1 VVAFLLGGVVVVV
14 WPIGL
19 ARRRWT
25 MRATAPDRAPR
36 SPASFIALHTVRAL
50 LIRHPRRTVAGTVIA
65 AAVVGWTAAG
75 PVAAAALG
83 TYAGLAA
90 RTLLRRRQHRE
101 QAATRARALDE
112 LGALA
117 ADLRAGLPPADLVP
131 ADLAPP
137 DLAPADLAP
146 ADLAPADL
154 APADL
159 VPADFVPVELG
170 SAHLASGNRPPV
182 HLGPGGPGAAASSPV
197 TAAPRSTP
205 DDSRLR
211 ELTAA
216 VWRLAERT
224 GAPVADLVDRIEAD
238 GRAAD
243 RGRAA
248 AAAHAAGARA
258 TALLLAGLPAGGIA
272 LGYAIGVDPLR
283 VLFHTPLG
291 AACVAGALV
300 LQLGGLAW
308 ADRLAGA
315 GAGR

>member
-1 VVAFLLGGVVVVV
+1 MSSQGWWAVAFLLGGIVVVV

-25 MRATAPDRAPR
+25 MRTTASAPAPR
-36 SPASFIALHTVRAL
+36 SPSSLIRLRTVRAL
-50 LIRHPRRTVAGTVIA
+50 SLRHPRRTVAGTVVA
-65 AAVVGWTAAG
+65 AAFVGWFAAG

-90 RTLLRRRQHRE
+90 RTVLRRRQHRD

-117 ADLRAGLPPADLVP
+117 ADLRAGLPPADLTP
-131 ADLAPP
+131 ADLTPAGLAQSGLAQGG
-137 DLAPADLAP
+137 LAPADPTAIGRTP
-146 ADLAPADL
+146 VDLTPNGLRRA
-154 APADL
+154 
-159 VPADFVPVELG
+159 
-170 SAHLASGNRPPV
+170 ASGPARAA
-182 HLGPGGPGAAASSPV
+182 GPCTSPV
-197 TAAPRSTP
+197 
-205 DDSRLR
+205 DSRLR
-211 ELTAA
+211 DLTAA

-283 VLFHTPLG
+283 VLLRTPLG
-291 AACVAGALV
+291 AACVAGALI

-315 GAGR
+315 GASR

>member
-1 VVAFLLGGVVVVV
+1 MSAQGWWVVAFLLGGVVVVV

-19 ARRRWT
+19 ARRRWAVRT
-25 MRATAPDRAPR
+25 TASAPVPR
-36 SPASFIALHTVRAL
+36 SPSAFLRLETLRAL
-50 LIRHPRRTVAGTVIA
+50 SIRHARRTVAVTVVA
-65 AAVVGWTAAG
+65 AAIVGWSTSG
-75 PVAAAALG
+75 PVAAMALG

-90 RTLLRRRQHRE
+90 RTVLRRRQHRDR
-101 QAATRARALDE
+101 AAARSRALDE

-117 ADLRAGLPPADLVP
+117 ADLRAGLPPADL
-131 ADLAPP
+131 
-137 DLAPADLAP
+137 APADSAATHFAP
-146 ADLAPADL
+146 ADRT
-154 APADL
+154 L
-159 VPADFVPVELG
+159 VG
-170 SAHLASGNRPPV
+170 
-182 HLGPGGPGAAASSPV
+182 LGPDGLSGAAPSP
-197 TAAPRSTP
+197 AAAGLRVPP
-205 DDSRLR
+205 GDSRLR
-211 ELTAA
+211 DLTAA

-224 GAPVADLVDRIEAD
+224 GAPVADLVDRVEAD

-258 TALLLAGLPAGGIA
+258 TAMLLAGLPAGGIA

-283 VLFHTPLG
+283 VLLHTPLG

-315 GAGR
+315 GVGR

>member
-1 VVAFLLGGVVVVV
+1 MSTQAWWIVALLLGGVVVVV
-14 WPIGL
+14 WPVGL
-19 ARRRWT
+19 ARHRWAVRT
-25 MRATAPDRAPR
+25 TAPAPAPR
-36 SPASFIALHTVRAL
+36 SVSSFIALQTLRAL
-50 LIRHPRRTVAGTVIA
+50 SVRHPRRTVAGTVVA
-65 AAVVGWTAAG
+65 AAIVGWSASG

-90 RTLLRRRQHRE
+90 RTVLRRREHRDR
-101 QAATRARALDE
+101 AAARAQALDE

-117 ADLRAGLPPADLVP
+117 ADLRAGLPPGELVP
-131 ADLAPP
+131 TDLASTR
-137 DLAPADLAP
+137 LAPADRT
-146 ADLAPADL
+146 
-154 APADL
+154 
-159 VPADFVPVELG
+159 PVGLGPDG
-170 SAHLASGNRPPV
+170 SA
-182 HLGPGGPGAAASSPV
+182 GAAWSP
-197 TAAPRSTP
+197 AAAGSRVSP
-205 DDSRLR
+205 DEHRLR
-211 ELTAA
+211 DLTAA

-283 VLFHTPLG
+283 VLLHTPLG

>member
-1 VVAFLLGGVVVVV
+1 MSSQGWWVVAFLLGGVVVVV

-131 ADLAPP
+131 ADLV
-137 DLAPADLAP
+137 PADLV
-146 ADLAPADL
+146 
-154 APADL
+154 PADL

-170 SAHLASGNRPPV
+170 SAHLAPGNRPPV

-308 ADRLAGA
+308 ADRLASA

>member
-1 VVAFLLGGVVVVV
+1 MVAFLLGGVLVVV

-25 MRATAPDRAPR
+25 MRTAPTPAPR
-36 SPASFIALHTVRAL
+36 SLSAFVPVRTMCALAV
-50 LIRHPRRTVAGTVIA
+50 RHPRRTVAGTVVA
-65 AAVVGWTAAG
+65 AAVIGWSASG

-83 TYAGLAA
+83 TYTGLAA
-90 RTLLRRRQHRE
+90 RTVLRRRRHRDR
-101 QAATRARALDE
+101 AGTRARELDE

-117 ADLRAGLPPADLVP
+117 ADLRAGLPPADLAP
-131 ADLAPP
+131 TDLAAAGPAQVGLRP
-137 DLAPADLAP
+137 D
-146 ADLAPADL
+146 
-154 APADL
+154 
-159 VPADFVPVELG
+159 G
-170 SAHLASGNRPPV
+170 S
-182 HLGPGGPGAAASSPV
+182 GGTASSRTG
-197 TAAPRSTP
+197 TAGPASP

-211 ELTAA
+211 DLTAA

-283 VLFHTPLG
+283 VLLHTPLG
-291 AACVAGALV
+291 AACVAGALI

-315 GAGR
+315 GADR

>member
-131 ADLAPP
+131 ADLV
-137 DLAPADLAP
+137 PADLV
-146 ADLAPADL
+146 
-154 APADL
+154 PADL

-170 SAHLASGNRPPV
+170 SAHLAPGNRPPV

-308 ADRLAGA
+308 ADRLASA